1 MYKPILTI
9 DLPKLR
15 DNARVEKKELGEHG
29 IEVMAVNKV
38 FNGCVATARAVLE
51 GGIDVIAES
60 RPYNLNKLKDAL
72 GCRTCLLRSPVL
84 SEIEDVIRYADI
96 SLNSEVAVIKAL
108 SAEAVRQ
115 GKTHEVLLMVVMG
128 DLREGIMFD
137 HYQDNVDT
145 VKLIN
150 ELHNLKHYGL
160 GTNFN

>member
-60 RPYNLNKLKDAL
+60 RTYNLKKLKDAL

-84 SEIEDVIRYADI
+84 SEIETSSATPIFRLTQKSQLSRRFRQKLSVRVKRMKFFSWSTWATSGKGSCSITIR
-96 SLNSEVAVIKAL
+96 
-108 SAEAVRQ
+108 
-115 GKTHEVLLMVVMG
+115 TLLI
-128 DLREGIMFD
+128 R
-137 HYQDNVDT
+137 
-145 VKLIN
+145 
-150 ELHNLKHYGL
+150 
-160 GTNFN
+160 

>member
-60 RPYNLNKLKDAL
+60 RTYNLKKLKDAL
-72 GCRTCLLRSPVL
+72 GCHTCLLRSPVL
-84 SEIEDVIRYADI
+84 SAIEDVIRYADI
-96 SLNSEVAVIKAL
+96 WLN
-108 SAEAVRQ
+108 
-115 GKTHEVLLMVVMG
+115 
-128 DLREGIMFD
+128 
-137 HYQDNVDT
+137 
-145 VKLIN
+145 
-150 ELHNLKHYGL
+150 
-160 GTNFN
+160 

>member
-60 RPYNLNKLKDAL
+60 RTYNLKKLKDAL

-84 SEIEDVIRYADI
+84 SETPIFRLTQKSQLSRRFRQKLFVKVKRMKFFSWSTWATSEKGSCSITIR
-96 SLNSEVAVIKAL
+96 
-108 SAEAVRQ
+108 
-115 GKTHEVLLMVVMG
+115 TLLI
-128 DLREGIMFD
+128 R
-137 HYQDNVDT
+137 
-145 VKLIN
+145 
-150 ELHNLKHYGL
+150 
-160 GTNFN
+160 

>member
-60 RPYNLNKLKDAL
+60 RTYNLKKLKDAL

-96 SLNSEVAVIKAL
+96 RSY
-108 SAEAVRQ
+108 Q
-115 GKTHEVLLMVVMG
+115 GAFG
-128 DLREGIMFD
+128 RSCPSG
-137 HYQDNVDT
+137 
-145 VKLIN
+145 
-150 ELHNLKHYGL
+150 
-160 GTNFN
+160 

>member
-60 RPYNLNKLKDAL
+60 RTTISKNSKTPSGVVPA
-72 GCRTCLLRSPVL
+72 CCAVL
-84 SEIEDVIRYADI
+84 C
-96 SLNSEVAVIKAL
+96 
-108 SAEAVRQ
+108 
-115 GKTHEVLLMVVMG
+115 
-128 DLREGIMFD
+128 
-137 HYQDNVDT
+137 
-145 VKLIN
+145 
-150 ELHNLKHYGL
+150 
-160 GTNFN
+160 

>member
-60 RPYNLNKLKDAL
+60 RTYNLKKLKDAL

-84 SEIEDVIRYADI
+84 SEIEDVIRLTQK
-96 SLNSEVAVIKAL
+96 SQL
-108 SAEAVRQ
+108 SRRFRQ
-115 GKTHEVLLMVVMG
+115 KLFVKVKGMKFFSWSTWATSGKGSCSITIRTLLI
-128 DLREGIMFD
+128 R
-137 HYQDNVDT
+137 
-145 VKLIN
+145 
-150 ELHNLKHYGL
+150 
-160 GTNFN
+160 